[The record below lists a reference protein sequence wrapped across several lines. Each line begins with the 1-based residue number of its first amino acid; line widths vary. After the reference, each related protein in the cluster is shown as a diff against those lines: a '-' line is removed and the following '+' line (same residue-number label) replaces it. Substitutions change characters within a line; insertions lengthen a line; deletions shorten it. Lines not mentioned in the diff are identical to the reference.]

1 MQFPIFQQSCCRN
14 EILSYSLKTKHLR
27 WGENRPG
34 DNNMRRCT
42 HTMAYSEIDIF
53 AMLGNTKSENS
64 DFQVSVLIK
73 PIHVLRK
80 MS

>member
-1 MQFPIFQQSCCRN
+1 M
-14 EILSYSLKTKHLR
+14 
-27 WGENRPG
+27 GGNRPG